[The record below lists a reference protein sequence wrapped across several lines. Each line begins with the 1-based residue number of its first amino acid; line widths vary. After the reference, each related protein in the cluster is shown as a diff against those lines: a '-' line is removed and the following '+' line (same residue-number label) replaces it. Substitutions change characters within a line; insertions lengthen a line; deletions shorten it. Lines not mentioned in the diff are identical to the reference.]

1 MGRTRKLIDPIR
13 SRLVDLVDAELD
25 AAREHLQTA
34 QDIADLLNAADQ
46 SGADPIVID
55 GNVVLGLFT
64 NKGGQVDSG

>member
-1 MGRTRKLIDPIR
+1 MAGRRKLIDPVR

-46 SGADPIVID
+46 SGSDPIVID
-55 GNVVLGLFT
+55 GNVVLGLF
-64 NKGGQVDSG
+64 NKQGGQV